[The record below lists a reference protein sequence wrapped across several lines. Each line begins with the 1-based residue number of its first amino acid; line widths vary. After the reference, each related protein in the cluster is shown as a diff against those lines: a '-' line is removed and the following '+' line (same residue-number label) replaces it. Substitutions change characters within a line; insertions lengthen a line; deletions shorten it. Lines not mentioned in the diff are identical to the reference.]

1 MTETTYHGGQ
11 TMDTEPTL
19 TVRYEAGRRLAK
31 MGDTLVG
38 MRWCQEQELASIAP
52 LTSVERRTARYVDH
66 RAQLALASLGG
77 FRRELTV
84 MLEPV
89 LGEWYPDEIAA
100 CREAIAEIDG
110 LIVDT
115 LATVW
120 TIAEPTL
127 GGVA

>member
-1 MTETTYHGGQ
+1 MTNETMT
-11 TMDTEPTL
+11 D
-19 TVRYEAGRRLAK
+19 RYQAGRRLAK
-31 MGDTLVG
+31 IGDTLVG
-38 MRWCQEQELASIAP
+38 MRWCQEQDLAGVAP
-52 LTSVERRTARYVDH
+52 LASVERRTARYVDH

-77 FRRELTV
+77 FRRELAQEI
-84 MLEPV
+84 EPV

-110 LIVDT
+110 LIVST

-120 TIAEPTL
+120 TIAEPPL